1 MEVIVDLFKASIDG
15 NNQLSDSEKLNYL
28 KVCLV
33 GNAAKLITSVTIT
46 DANYGIAMKL
56 LHERYE
62 NKRCIVQA
70 HLKAIWTQP
79 PMRNE
84 SAVDLR
90 KILETTN
97 EHLRTFAELG
107 EPIDS
112 WDSLLIFWII
122 ERLDGQSRK
131 QWQLANPGTH
141 FLKWEDLAKFL
152 DTRSRALELGAV
164 KEPTQNPT
172 SAKTRIENPFNH
184 TLSSKYVVI
193 LVKKVIN
200 CHLVHCFSK
209 CLLLIDRNMLYK
221 NKFVSIVFIQVT
233 IIVHVLQNLL
243 ARSVN

>member
-112 WDSLLIFWII
+112 
-122 ERLDGQSRK
+122 
-131 QWQLANPGTH
+131 
-141 FLKWEDLAKFL
+141 
-152 DTRSRALELGAV
+152 
-164 KEPTQNPT
+164 
-172 SAKTRIENPFNH
+172 
-184 TLSSKYVVI
+184 
-193 LVKKVIN
+193 
-200 CHLVHCFSK
+200 
-209 CLLLIDRNMLYK
+209 
-221 NKFVSIVFIQVT
+221 
-233 IIVHVLQNLL
+233 
-243 ARSVN
+243 